1 MVHPPAKKPRVVT
14 TVRLDAPVK
23 AALEKA
29 AKSDARSVSSLIQK
43 VLSEWLK
50 EKGFLK

>member
-1 MVHPPAKKPRVVT
+1 MGKAT
-14 TVRLDAPVK
+14 SEETGFSWSCAPDPQVK

-43 VLSEWLK
+43 VLGDWLK
-50 EKGFLK
+50 EGKFLK